1 MNELDRR
8 GFLLGG
14 MLVAGVA
21 GAAAARPDRRASP
34 ISQQALEQ
42 AIPARLDAYRS
53 VESFNAVLP
62 PQDEL
67 SRRIYDRYIAR
78 AYVAPGRS
86 PIVLVVAYGST
97 QDYGFQL
104 HRPET
109 CYPASGWDLG
119 PSRQVALALPDGR
132 GIRGKSMSADRPG
145 RREQLVY
152 WTRIGGS
159 FPVDLWE
166 GRLEIMRRALQRR
179 VPDGVLVRLST
190 DARSPAAAIDA
201 LVDFNTRL
209 LAALSPEGRA
219 LLLGQS

>member
-1 MNELDRR
+1 MSELDRR
-8 GFLLGG
+8 AFLLGG
-14 MLVAGVA
+14 MLVVGAA
-21 GAAAARPDRRASP
+21 AAAAARPSRRASP

-42 AIPARLDAYRS
+42 AIPTMLGPYRS
-53 VESFNAVLP
+53 VDSFDVVLP

-78 AYVAPGRS
+78 AYVAAGRP
-86 PIVLVVAYGST
+86 PIVLVIAYGST

-119 PSRQVALALPDGR
+119 PSRQVALSLPDGR
-132 GIRGKSMSADRPG
+132 GINGKSMSADRPG

-159 FPVDLWE
+159 FPVDLWQ
-166 GRLEIMRRALQRR
+166 GRLEIMRGALHRR

-190 DARSPAAAIDA
+190 DSQSPAAAIDT

-209 LAALSPEGRA
+209 LAALAPEGRA
-219 LLLGQS
+219 LLLGPS